1 MRLRVATLVAAAS
14 LAAAAPAAADTYTVI
29 GSGDNSIP
37 AGCAP
42 TGSGTWTCNHL
53 RGAVNEANAN
63 GMADTIVIAVPTVTL
78 SVDAIPINSEL
89 NVIGTSAR
97 QTIIDATGAQ
107 APAFEVGGGATAS
120 FTNLTIRRGTGG
132 NVVVVSGTA
141 NFAFTRVTGS
151 LSGAGIVNEGTANVT
166 FSLLDA
172 NAGGG
177 IDNVGGSQPANLL
190 VGSTTVA
197 NNAGFGIR
205 SRLNA
210 ANTVDLLRATVAR
223 NSGVGMS
230 FDATQDTS
238 VNASIIANNVGNCAG
253 GILAASFS
261 VEDTNSCG
269 MSPADSNR
277 VNADPLLAATLSDQ
291 GGQTDVLTIPAN
303 SPAADLLVPLVCSS
317 GFDQRFFAVP
327 AGQPCDAGAYDREA
341 TDPGF
346 TQPPPPPQPPPTP
359 TPQPTPTPVVNQT
372 VVAAEIKG
380 TVKVQLKGTKTFVDL
395 DATRGIPMG
404 STIDTRKGRVELT
417 SVPKAGAPPEKAQ
430 FYDGLFKVTQS
441 KGITILTLTEVLD
454 CSKGK
459 RASASPEEAQEAQA
473 LGRRQG
479 RVPDRGAST
488 ARRPCAARGGSSRT
502 RARRPRPP

>member
-1 MRLRVATLVAAAS
+1 M
-14 LAAAAPAAADTYTVI
+14 
-29 GSGDNSIP
+29 
-37 AGCAP
+37 
-42 TGSGTWTCNHL
+42 
-53 RGAVNEANAN
+53 
-63 GMADTIVIAVPTVTL
+63 
-78 SVDAIPINSEL
+78 
-89 NVIGTSAR
+89 
-97 QTIIDATGAQ
+97 
-107 APAFEVGGGATAS
+107 
-120 FTNLTIRRGTGG
+120 
-132 NVVVVSGTA
+132 
-141 NFAFTRVTGS
+141 
-151 LSGAGIVNEGTANVT
+151 
-166 FSLLDA
+166 LDA
-172 NAGGG
+172 NNGGG

-223 NSGVGMS
+223 NSEVGMS

-238 VNASIIANNVGNCAG
+238 VNASIIANNAANCAG
-253 GILAASFS
+253 GTLAASFS

-346 TQPPPPPQPPPTP
+346 TQPPPPPPQPPPTP

-488 ARRPCAARGGSSRT
+488 APRPCAARGGSSRT

>member
-89 NVIGTSAR
+89 NIIGTSAR

-341 TDPGF
+341 TDPG
-346 TQPPPPPQPPPTP
+346 
-359 TPQPTPTPVVNQT
+359 
-372 VVAAEIKG
+372 
-380 TVKVQLKGTKTFVDL
+380 L
-395 DATRGIPMG
+395 DG
-404 STIDTRKGRVELT
+404 S
-417 SVPKAGAPPEKAQ
+417 
-430 FYDGLFKVTQS
+430 
-441 KGITILTLTEVLD
+441 
-454 CSKGK
+454 
-459 RASASPEEAQEAQA
+459 
-473 LGRRQG
+473 RR
-479 RVPDRGAST
+479 
-488 ARRPCAARGGSSRT
+488 
-502 RARRPRPP
+502 RRPRRSRRRTAHAAADPDAGGQPDRRGRGDQGHGEGAAQGHEDVRRPRRNSGHPDGFDDRHAKRPSRADLGAQGRRSSREGAVL